1 MFTIAKT
8 IGAALFSFIGFI
20 IDVVKRYPLQILL
33 VLVCWYA
40 FHKTMQHDAI
50 VQEFQLY
57 KSDIAHN
64 AELRKIE
71 NEAQSKQAKAD
82 RDDLIAEH
90 KQQLADANLNRER
103 ETKKLKGSINEISDS
118 LTIYRD
124 AIKLRNSSSGSAGM
138 SEVAEDT
145 AGLTEAERNCY
156 THLTTVIDACK
167 VTDLDYKT
175 LYKLYDKQC
184 NVFGCE

>member
-1 MFTIAKT
+1 
-8 IGAALFSFIGFI
+8 
-20 IDVVKRYPLQILL
+20 
-33 VLVCWYA
+33 VLVCLYA
-40 FHKTMQHDAI
+40 FWQKTQQDAI
-50 VQEFQLY
+50 VKEFQLY
-57 KSDIAHN
+57 KSDIAHK

-124 AIKLRNSSSGSAGM
+124 AIKLRNSASSGVNLPEM
-138 SEVAEDT
+138 AEDT
-145 AGLTEAERNCY
+145 AGITEAERNCY
-156 THLTTVIDACK
+156 SHLTTVIDACR
-167 VTDLDYKT
+167 VTDYDYKA

-184 NVFGCE
+184 ITFGCE

>member
-1 MFTIAKT
+1 MLTLLNILGIVRK
-8 IGAALFSFIGFI
+8 FISFI
-20 IDVVKRYPLQILL
+20 IDIARRYPLQILL

-40 FHKTMQHDAI
+40 YHQTMQHKAI
-50 VQEFQLY
+50 VQEFGLY
-57 KSDIAHN
+57 KADIKHK
-64 AELRKIE
+64 AELREIE
-71 NEAQSKQAKAD
+71 NSMLSKRAKAD

-124 AIKLRNSSSGSAGM
+124 AISVRNSTSGSAGL
-138 SEVAEDT
+138 SKVAENT
-145 AGLTEAERNCY
+145 AGLTETERNCY
-156 THLTTVIDACK
+156 AYLTTVIDACK
-167 VTDLDYKT
+167 VTDYDYKT